1 MARSRLVGAL
11 AESDPQE
18 AQAGRAPTLDD
29 PRDTGGDAILGAAL
43 DGLRRA
49 AEEVE
54 VERSV
59 AETLQRSLLREK
71 LPDVAG
77 LRIAAHYEPGSTE
90 ARIGGDWY
98 DAVPL
103 RDGRVAMV
111 IGDVVGRGIKAAA
124 RMAHLQSAVRAY
136 ALEGLRPA
144 LILERMNSFVYELGT
159 AGTATLLIAIID
171 PDSETTT
178 LASAGHPPPLVL
190 LPGGESSFAEG
201 PPGTPLG
208 AFGLPSYEESVV
220 PTPVGST
227 LVMYTDGLVERPDQT
242 LDVGLARLNQA
253 VAGLPSDPEDACHK
267 MLEEMIGDDP
277 TRDDVA
283 VIVTTLL
290 MPEPTLDLSIPAEPR
305 SLAGVRRELARWL
318 QSQGAT
324 DALSFELLVATG
336 EAAANAIAHAY
347 PPGEAHFAV
356 RAKRDG
362 DAVVVEVGDYGQWRP
377 PRHGSVGRGL
387 VLMEELTDGVDIE
400 RGALG
405 TTVRLRKVIAQGNQG
420 AA

>member
-1 MARSRLVGAL
+1 V
-11 AESDPQE
+11 AESEQQE
-18 AQAGRAPTLDD
+18 GPPGPAPTLGD
-29 PRDTGGDAILGAAL
+29 PRDSGGDAILGAAL
-43 DGLRRA
+43 EGLRRA

-144 LILERMNSFVYELGT
+144 LILERMNSFVYELDES
-159 AGTATLLIAIID
+159 GTATLLIAVID
-171 PDSETTT
+171 PESETTT
-178 LASAGHPPPLVL
+178 LASAGHPPPLIV
-190 LPGGESSFAEG
+190 PPEGESVFAEG

-208 AFGLPSYEESVV
+208 AFGLPTYEESVV
-220 PTPVGST
+220 STPAGST
-227 LVMYTDGLVERPDQT
+227 MIMYTDGLVERSDQT
-242 LDVGLARLNQA
+242 LDAGLARLRSA
-253 VAGLPSDPEDACHK
+253 ALTMPRDPDDGCHH
-267 MLEEMIGDDP
+267 LLDDLVGDGAP
-277 TRDDVA
+277 RDDVA
-283 VIVTTLL
+283 LIVTHLL
-290 MPEPTLDLSIPAEPR
+290 QPEPTLDLSIPAEPR

-318 QSQGAT
+318 GSQGAS

-336 EAAANAIAHAY
+336 EAAANAVAHAY
-347 PPGEAHFAV
+347 PPGEAQFAV
-356 RAKRDG
+356 RARRDG
-362 DAVVVEVGDYGQWRP
+362 GQVVVEITDYGQWRA

-387 VLMEELTDGVDIE
+387 ILMEELTDGLEIE
-400 RGALG
+400 KGALG
-405 TTVRLRKVIAQGNQG
+405 TTVRLRKGIPQG
-420 AA
+420 ATG